1 MKWLGMHQTSDEFG
15 RRWPRGSAIAP
26 VFRREDLSENPSVF
40 IAEYNGLISDEPST
54 NIKFNGNGETSHVD
68 VACRDACRWKWP
80 GQGWNG
86 PTASRQVVR
95 RCSRYRAEAT

>member
-1 MKWLGMHQTSDEFG
+1 MKWHGMHQTSDEFG

-54 NIKFNGNGETSHVD
+54 NIKFN
-68 VACRDACRWKWP
+68 
-80 GQGWNG
+80 
-86 PTASRQVVR
+86 
-95 RCSRYRAEAT
+95 